1 MKKTFIRRRHEMCF
15 LRKILLI
22 MRLTML
28 LILVT
33 FGQLIAVQSY
43 SQTTRLNLNLQ
54 NTAIEK
60 VISTIESMTDFYFLY
75 NKRIIDVERKVDITV
90 ENKGIAEVL
99 DRLFEHSDV
108 RYTIVGR
115 QIVLS
120 DVNLSQ
126 QPFVVSGKVTDSS
139 GVPLPGV
146 SIIVKGSGSGTV
158 TDGEGGYSL
167 SGIAADAVLKFS
179 FIGMKTQEIPVEGK
193 SRMNV
198 SLEEETIGIDEVV
211 AVGYG
216 TMKKSDLTG
225 SVAAVGGELLES
237 KKTTMLSQALQGALP
252 GVTVTR
258 ESGDPKE
265 GATINIRGITSINGS
280 SPLVIVDG
288 VPGVSINNVNARDV
302 ESISVLKDGASAS
315 IYGAR
320 AAAGVI
326 LITTKRAKE
335 GELNINYDFNYGFD
349 QPAALPEFVDATRWM
364 QICNEIAWNKAGND
378 NDEYPL
384 YSKELIENYNQL
396 NAEDPD
402 SYPITDWYDLCLK
415 DRAPKQSHAIR
426 LSFGSEKIR
435 TSVSIA
441 YENMEKLPESMTE
454 TSYERYS
461 VRSNNELVINKF
473 WTASADIYYRRAIS
487 KDFNNSGM
495 DDGTV
500 FTQLFYYAPVYA
512 ARWSN
517 GTLAPGLSGQNV
529 YGMLNHRGFDN
540 YWDDTVGGRAALHFS
555 PFSGFKLSAVV
566 APNINNY
573 RRKIYYQAVPYYE
586 KDDPNTVAGYL
597 RWSTSTD
604 LSEYR
609 NNTFNITS
617 QLLASYDK
625 RFGNHSLNMLAGYEQ
640 YSYSYETLS
649 ASSEQFELS
658 GFPYL
663 DLGNSN
669 YLDNGGNSTEN
680 AYRSYFGRISYNFQ
694 NKYFLQVN
702 SRYDGSSRFHPDHRW
717 GYFPSVSAGWVLSEE
732 PFIRNNLSG
741 LNFLK
746 IRGSWGLLGNERIGD
761 YPYQST
767 ISFSSAILNQGSD
780 KVSVKTAAQRAFAIQ
795 DISWETTESYN
806 LGFDANL
813 VDNRLT
819 VSGDY
824 FRKDTK
830 DMLLEVEVP
839 DFSGLSDPEQ
849 NAGKMKTTG
858 WELTMKW
865 NDELG
870 NLKYSVSA
878 NVSDYRSKMGNLKGT
893 EFLDEQVKKE
903 GSEYNEWYG
912 YKTSGLFQTQEDLDN
927 SAVISSNQKVGDIK
941 YLDVSGPDG
950 VPDDLINSYDKC
962 LLGGSLPRY
971 LYGLTVDASYR
982 NFDFS
987 VMFQGVGKQNAKMQ
1001 GLMYYAKPGDKGN
1014 IPKIID
1020 GNYWSYYNTD
1030 EENLRARY
1038 PRLETTSGSAYTFS
1052 DMWLFNGSYLRL
1064 KNITLGYNLSNK
1076 VFRQEYFKSMRL
1088 YATITDL
1095 FSKDHYPKGWDPEA
1109 KSSTYP
1115 ITVSYVFGISVNL

>member
-1 MKKTFIRRRHEMCF
+1 MHEKRF

-22 MRLTML
+22 MKLTMF
-28 LILVT
+28 LILMT
-33 FGQLIAVQSY
+33 FGQLLAVQSY
-43 SQTTRLNLNLQ
+43 SQTTRLNLNLK
-54 NTAIEK
+54 NMSIEK
-60 VISTIESMTDFYFLY
+60 VISTIESKTDFYFLY
-75 NKRIIDVERKVDITV
+75 NKRIIDVERKVDVNV
-90 ENKGIAEVL
+90 ENKEILDVL
-99 DRLFEHSDV
+99 NLLFDNSGV
-108 RYTIVGR
+108 RYTVVGR

-120 DVNLSQ
+120 DINLLTQQ
-126 QPFVVSGKVTDSS
+126 QPSILSGRVTDSS
-139 GVPLPGV
+139 GAPLPGV
-146 SIIVKGSGSGTV
+146 SIVVKGSSSGTV
-158 TDGEGGYSL
+158 TSSDGGYSL
-167 SGIAADAVLKFS
+167 SGISDNAVLIFS
-179 FIGMKTQEIPVEGK
+179 FIGMKSQEVLVSGKKKIDISMVEDA
-193 SRMNV
+193 
-198 SLEEETIGIDEVV
+198 IGIEEVV

-237 KKTTMLSQALQGALP
+237 KKSTMLSQALQGALP

-258 ESGDPKE
+258 DSGDPKE

-288 VPGVSINNVNARDV
+288 VPGVSINNINARDV

-326 LITTKRAKE
+326 LVTTKRAKE

-349 QPAALPEFVDATRWM
+349 KPSALPEFVGAKRWM
-364 QICNEIAWNKAGND
+364 EICNEIAWNKAGND
-378 NDEYPL
+378 DNKYPL
-384 YSKELIENYNQL
+384 YSKELIENYANL
-396 NAEDPD
+396 NAKDPD
-402 SYPITDWYDLCLK
+402 SYPITNWYDLCLK

-426 LSFGSEKIR
+426 LSFGSEKIKS
-435 TSVSIA
+435 SVSIA
-441 YENMEKLPESMTE
+441 YENQEKLTESQAE
-454 TSYERYS
+454 TSYERFS
-461 VRSNNELVINKF
+461 VRSNNELTFNKF
-473 WTASADIYYRRAIS
+473 WTATSDIYYRRAIS
-487 KDFNNSGM
+487 RDFNNSDM
-495 DDGTV
+495 DDGTI

-512 ARWSN
+512 AVWSN
-517 GTLAPGLSGQNV
+517 GTLAPGLSAQNV
-529 YGMLNHRGFDN
+529 YGMLNYRGFDN
-540 YWDDTVGGRAALHFS
+540 YWDETVGGRFALNFS
-555 PFSGFKLSAVV
+555 PFKGFKFSAVV

-573 RRKIYYQAVPYYE
+573 RRKIYYKAVPYYE
-586 KDDPNTVAGYL
+586 KDDANTIAGYL

-609 NNTFNITS
+609 NNTYNITS
-617 QLLASYDK
+617 QLLANYDGK
-625 RFGNHSLNMLAGYEQ
+625 FGKHALNLLAGYEQ
-640 YSYSYETLS
+640 YCYKYETLT
-649 ASSEQFELS
+649 ASSDQFELS

-680 AYRSYFGRISYNFQ
+680 AYRSYFGRVSYNFQ

-732 PFIRNNLSG
+732 PFIKNYLSG
-741 LNFLK
+741 LDFLK
-746 IRGSWGLLGNERIGD
+746 LRASWGLLGNERIGD

-767 ISFSSAILNQGSD
+767 ISFNSTILNKGND
-780 KVSVKTAAQRAFAIQ
+780 KVSVKTAAQRAFAVQNIT
-795 DISWETTESYN
+795 WETTESYN
-806 LGFDANL
+806 LGFDAIL
-813 VDNRLT
+813 VNNKLSL
-819 VSGDY
+819 SGDY
-824 FRKDTK
+824 FQKNTR
-830 DMLLEVEVP
+830 DMLLEIDVP

-858 WELTMKW
+858 WELVLKW
-865 NDELG
+865 NDQVG

-878 NVSDYRSKMGNLKGT
+878 NISDFKSKMENLKGT

-912 YKTSGLFQTQEDLDN
+912 YKTAGLFQTQEDLAN
-927 SAVISSNQKVGDIK
+927 SAVMSSNQKVGDIK
-941 YLDVSGPDG
+941 YMDISGPNG
-950 VPDDLINSYDKC
+950 VPDQIINAYDKC

-971 LYGLTVDASYR
+971 LYGVTLDANYKS
-982 NFDFS
+982 FDFS
-987 VMFQGVGKQNAKMQ
+987 VMFQGVGKQNSKMQ

-1020 GNYWSYYNTD
+1020 GKYWSYYNTD
-1030 EENLRARY
+1030 EENLHARY

-1052 DMWLFNGSYLRL
+1052 DMWLFNGAYLRL
-1064 KNITLGYNLSNK
+1064 KNITLGYTLPDRI
-1076 VFRQEYFKSMRL
+1076 FRQEYFKSLRI

-1095 FSKDHYPKGWDPEA
+1095 FSIDHYPKGWDPEA

-1115 ITVSYVFGISVNL
+1115 ITVSYVLGVSINL